1 MFSVAQLA
9 AMAFSAAVSLG
20 LPVGLLVLWRK
31 KTGAHLRSAAV
42 GAAMFFLFA
51 LVLEQLLHLL
61 ALRPGGFI
69 LSHTWAYVLYG
80 TLAAGVF
87 EETGRLA
94 GFRLLR
100 RQDRRESAVMYG
112 IGHGGLESL
121 LLGGIPAVWNLA
133 SALGYN
139 AGTLTGDALAS
150 VPAAP
155 AAPAADYLV
164 IGVERALVICFHIA
178 LSVPVF
184 QAAKRPGKRWL
195 YPAAIL
201 LHAGMDVFAALYQ
214 RGVLSIWLSEGL
226 MAAFS
231 VPACALAFRLYRGD
245 RTAESA

>member
-1 MFSVAQLA
+1 
-9 AMAFSAAVSLG
+9 
-20 LPVGLLVLWRK
+20 
-31 KTGAHLRSAAV
+31 
-42 GAAMFFLFA
+42 
-51 LVLEQLLHLL
+51 
-61 ALRPGGFI
+61 
-69 LSHTWAYVLYG
+69 
-80 TLAAGVF
+80 
-87 EETGRLA
+87 
-94 GFRLLR
+94 
-100 RQDRRESAVMYG
+100 MYG

-150 VPAAP
+150 VPAAL

-231 VPACALAFRLYRGD
+231 VPACVLAFRLYRGD